1 MIASRGFGLDTE
13 PASHGVQSRPG
24 RLWLLEAPRELVKF
38 KGDVIMNIYA
48 ALAHP
53 LREKILKLLDSDRLV
68 PYTTLLSRLGLD
80 ETGLLNYHLKK
91 LDGFIEKHQGLYRLT
106 AAGQNAIRL
115 MSTKDQLLTGR
126 PAEAHITETAGRVH
140 RIGVILCSC
149 GSEIDRTID
158 TTALIEKVSE
168 LPAVTAKRI
177 FPFLCMLDNVEKI
190 KSWCGKHFL
199 NGLVVA
205 ACSPRLHYDLFNKIC
220 EQLEM
225 PVEFANI
232 REHCSWVHRR
242 DPESATEKALLLIA
256 ASVAKLHHYVP
267 ATKRVVPIRKSVAI
281 VGGGISGLIAA
292 NVLSKSSLDVILIE
306 SAPCLG
312 GVARNWERIHG
323 SVDCS
328 PCMISELVSSVMLA
342 GNVRIITES
351 ELASITGEA
360 GNYEITAIQ
369 SPRYVDL
376 TRCTMCG
383 ECTMACP
390 ETRPNQF
397 ELGIGQH
404 RIIHLPCPFAYP
416 HKPVIDADDIEFCK
430 SCRDCLEACPSHA
443 IDLDQE
449 PKIVKFTVG
458 GIILA
463 TGAVLPNA
471 EDLTSPLPLSY
482 DPYNDVVSSY
492 EFERMLAPDGPTQG
506 RILRVSDGKPVKSL
520 IILQCVGS
528 ETVCSGYCCNIAHKY
543 LGLIDEMEDKISV
556 KVLYERSRLPTAHTG
571 MIPNDE
577 RVHVCDVLQS
587 YRRNRHHVLKT
598 NVGDFSGDLIVL
610 NMGMTPDESMTKLQA
625 DIGFN
630 LKSGGFVDAQ
640 SLPTGVWACGAVT
653 GPKPYPQLENEAQLA
668 ALEALLFLGRDSY
681 ETGKSIVT
689 VDQDKCGVCGLCVK
703 ACPHNAIALV
713 ENTIR
718 IDSFGCR
725 NCGACAVVC
734 HTGAITASRVQDE
747 MQAAILALS
756 KGKKSPKIL
765 VLCCESCGYPA
776 VDNAG
781 TRRYEYD
788 AGSYLLSVPCTV
800 SIDANL
806 LITSLQAGF
815 DGVTLVGCHEAA
827 CRHLNGIQIAT
838 KRIEALTE
846 FLGPELQYRV
856 RVLKVSAL
864 EGHTFADHINQFAED
879 LRGATET

>member
-1 MIASRGFGLDTE
+1 MIARKECGPDNETASFGVLSSTG
-13 PASHGVQSRPG
+13 SS
-24 RLWLLEAPRELVKF
+24 WLLRAPPELVRL
-38 KGDVIMNIYA
+38 KGDTTMNIYA

-68 PYTTLLSRLGLD
+68 PYKTLLSRLGLD

-91 LDGFIEKHQGLYRLT
+91 LDGFVEKHHGLYRLT
-106 AAGQNAIRL
+106 AAGQNAVRL
-115 MSTKDQLLTGR
+115 MSTKDQLMTGR
-126 PAEAHITETAGRVH
+126 PTEAHITETIDRVH

-149 GSEIDRTID
+149 GSEIDRAID

-168 LPAVTAKRI
+168 LPTVMAKRI

-205 ACSPRLHYDLFNKIC
+205 ACSPRLHHDLFSKIC

-242 DPESATEKALLLIA
+242 NPESATEKALLLIA
-256 ASVAKLHHYVP
+256 ASVAKLHHYVH
-267 ATKRVVPIRKSVAI
+267 ATRRVVPIRKSVAI
-281 VGGGISGLIAA
+281 IGGGIAGLIAA
-292 NVLSKSSLDVILIE
+292 NVLSKSPLEVILIE

-312 GVARNWERIHG
+312 GTARHWERIHG

-342 GNVRIITES
+342 GNVRIFTES

-360 GNYEITAIQ
+360 GNYEVTAIQ

-390 ETRPNQF
+390 ETRPNKF

-416 HKPVIDADDIEFCK
+416 HKPVIEVDDIEFCK

-449 PKIVKFTVG
+449 SKIVKFTVG
-458 GIILA
+458 GTILA

-471 EDLTSPLPLSY
+471 EDLTSSHPLSY

-528 ETVCSGYCCNIAHKY
+528 ETVCSGYCCNVAHKY
-543 LGLIDEMEDKISV
+543 MGLIDDMDDEISV
-556 KVLYERSRLPTAHTG
+556 KVLYERSRLPHAHTG
-571 MIPNDE
+571 IIPEDE
-577 RVHVCDVLQS
+577 RVHVCNVLQS
-587 YRRNRHHVLKT
+587 YMRKRHHVIKT
-598 NVGDFSGDLIVL
+598 DVGDFSGDLIVL
-610 NMGMTPDESMTKLQA
+610 NMGMTPDERMTKLQA
-625 DIGFN
+625 EIGFN
-630 LKSGGFVDAQ
+630 LKSGGFVDAR

-653 GPKPYPQLENEAQLA
+653 GPKPYPQLESEAQLA
-668 ALEALLFLGRDSY
+668 ALEALLFLGRDSF
-681 ETGKSIVT
+681 ETGELTVI
-689 VDQDKCGVCGLCVK
+689 VDQDKCGVCGLCVE

-725 NCGACAVVC
+725 NCGVCAVVC
-734 HTGAITASRVQDE
+734 HTGAITASSVQDE
-747 MQAAILALS
+747 MRAAISALS

-781 TRRYEYD
+781 ARRYEYD

-800 SIDANL
+800 SIDADL

-815 DGVTLVGCHEAA
+815 DGITLIGCHETA
-827 CRHLNGIQIAT
+827 CRHLDGIQVAT
-838 KRIEALTE
+838 KRIEALIE
-846 FLGPELQYRV
+846 FLGPELQNRV

-864 EGHTFADHINQFAED
+864 EGHIVADHINQFAED